1 MRYLKTFLIVF
12 LIVFFLLGG
21 FRVAMLLIS
30 EPLIKSYEDI
40 QAMPVV
46 MVPGAGLLRDG
57 TPSSPL
63 RDRLDAAAQLY
74 RDGKVQKSCLQV
86 ITACKLQ
93 RTRRDA
99 ELSYPDRHTE
109 EDLVLDYAGRRT
121 YDSCYRAKAIFGL
134 DEYHH
139 RHPTLSSSQS
149 IFLCDKLGLETQ
161 DCPLSSPNTYEV
173 VSCFGIFGN
182 LRHFGSLLGYL
193 HQQTTSSF
201 RRARTNLQ

>member
-74 RDGKVQKSCLQV
+74 RDGKVQKNP
-86 ITACKLQ
+86 A
-93 RTRRDA
+93 
-99 ELSYPDRHTE
+99 
-109 EDLVLDYAGRRT
+109 
-121 YDSCYRAKAIFGL
+121 YR
-134 DEYHH
+134 
-139 RHPTLSSSQS
+139 
-149 IFLCDKLGLETQ
+149 
-161 DCPLSSPNTYEV
+161 
-173 VSCFGIFGN
+173 
-182 LRHFGSLLGYL
+182 
-193 HQQTTSSF
+193 
-201 RRARTNLQ
+201 